1 MGEWER
7 ALPILP
13 DILGVLAWGA
23 VTTIEVTIGGFIVA
37 ALIGLTLALIG
48 TFPARAPRVAIRIY
62 VEFFRGIPVL
72 TQLFALYFGLAQFGL
87 RLNPLTV
94 AILGFGL
101 NGGAYVTEMFRA
113 GLDSVP
119 KGQMEAAFMIGM
131 TQIRAL
137 RYVVLP
143 QAMRVALPPLANFG
157 VGLLKDTALA
167 SAVAAPEIS
176 FYARNLVTRT
186 YLSGPI
192 YVLVALMYIGMSLPL
207 SHLAQRLEQRFG
219 RGSQV

>member
-1 MGEWER
+1 MGEWAR
-7 ALPILP
+7 AWPLLP
-13 DILGVLAWGA
+13 DIIGVLAWGA
-23 VTTIEVTIGGFIVA
+23 VTTIEVTIGGFILA
-37 ALIGLTLALIG
+37 SLIGLTLALIG
-48 TFPARAPRVAIRIY
+48 TFPARLPRMAIRVY

-113 GLDSVP
+113 GLESVP

-207 SHLAQRLEQRFG
+207 SYMAQRLERRFG
-219 RGSQV
+219 RGSHP